1 MNQDVTLTI
10 VPGQKLVLTITIEA
24 VPRAYE
30 DVSQKPTL
38 ENILLKV
45 SDVAE
50 KDIQSII
57 SESKKFEVLIPR
69 YAFCHIAHKVYGYSL
84 KATASMINRDHTTV
98 MNACNEFKNLRE
110 QNIPDAVMLIKK
122 LQQHFPVV
130 L

>member
-1 MNQDVTLTI
+1 MNQDITLTI

-30 DVSQKPTL
+30 DVSHKPTL

-50 KDIQSII
+50 KDIEYII
-57 SESKKFEVLIPR
+57 SDSRKFEVLIPR
-69 YAFCHIAHKVYGYSL
+69 YAFCHIAHKVYGYSAPTVS
-84 KATASMINRDHTTV
+84 KFIRRDHSTV
-98 MNACNEFKNLRE
+98 LNACNEFKNLRE

>member
-10 VPGQKLVLTITIEA
+10 VPDQKLVLTITIEA

-30 DVSQKPTL
+30 DVSHKPTL

-45 SDVAE
+45 SDIAE

-57 SESKKFEVLIPR
+57 SDSRKFEVLIPR
-69 YAFCHIAHKVYGYSL
+69 YAYCHIAHKIYGYS
-84 KATASMINRDHTTV
+84 ASVVGRMINRDHTTV
-98 MNACNEFKNLRE
+98 LNACNEFKNLRE

-122 LQQHFPVV
+122 LQQHFAVV